1 MTRVFKNGLAF
12 STTTPHL
19 PTQDYQGQPP
29 LMDSD
34 HHTTRA
40 PPLRRSTRIRN
51 VRYDI
56 LSLSIHQPV
65 HFPWYP
71 VLPRFFVWE
80 ERRKKTRRRM
90 LCNATR
96 GLGWARLPP
105 LSSMTYRK
113 KSIDLE
119 RVVFQYLLLPIQP
132 ETNPTVPNPSPHT
145 TDPGQCPSRRSSNN
159 KEDSRPSHESSRR
172 NQEKSAGDEEEDDES
187 SRDKEETCSQKGRAQ
202 EIRHHHRQIQQRNR
216 PPKDYRQRYF
226 WLRFGLQLLLPLL
239 PHLLHQPQSHDRHNH
254 QPSRPSSDPKQQIPC
269 SRPEQ
274 SHKVQTQN

>member
-56 LSLSIHQPV
+56 LSMSIHQPV

-159 KEDSRPSHESSRR
+159 KEDSRPTHKSSRR
-172 NQEKSAGDEEEDDES
+172 NQESNRRRSREEKEDDS
-187 SRDKEETCSQKGRAQ
+187 SGSSEERQSRPKEKGNAQ
-202 EIRHHHRQIQQRNR
+202 ESPGQETSLETHHKNCERHFR
-216 PPKDYRQRYF
+216 
-226 WLRFGLQLLLPLL
+226 LRRRLAFLLLPFLL
-239 PHLLHQPQSHDRHNH
+239 LCFQHQ
-254 QPSRPSSDPKQQIPC
+254 RPVVWFQ
-269 SRPEQ
+269 
-274 SHKVQTQN
+274 